1 MYKAKVGRTVSL
13 SEKLEKLRMPGP
25 SGSDVRITKTPED
38 WRPRMDL
45 DSIKGGFVIGSPKPE
60 GAVTDASS
68 VLEEFGL
75 SADEWAVTSMRRGK
89 WQKHDGDWLESI
101 RVNLAPTGLA
111 QNDSLD
117 IEALTDHIKKWRPA
131 KGIKKTTGT
140 GAFTIAAADQQIGK
154 KANGQGSS
162 QAVDRILY
170 LTERAVHKFE
180 SYKKMGLTPGTIC
193 LALLGDHVEGNV
205 SQNGRLQGLA
215 ASDLGLTEQ
224 TRVAR
229 RLLLAQIK
237 ALAPLVDRLVVP
249 VINGNHDEV
258 TRQVA
263 ADPAD
268 GWNVE
273 IASAV
278 QDICAENPELAHV
291 EFRYPSSGHQTL
303 TIDIDGTMLGLFHG
317 HQANQNNVMKFL
329 SGHAAGQTALGGAD
343 LWISGHFHNFRTM
356 DVGDRLWLQAPTTDP
371 GSEWYR
377 DRAGVESKPGL
388 LTMII
393 GGDFEPREFI
403 SVLATND

>member
-1 MYKAKVGRTVSL
+1 MSL
-13 SEKLEKLRMPGP
+13 SDKLEKLRMPGQ
-25 SGSDVRITKTPED
+25 SGSDVRVTKTPED

-45 DSIKGGFVIGSPKPE
+45 DTLKGGFVVGSPRAAGE
-60 GAVTDASS
+60 SIDASS
-68 VLEEFGL
+68 ILDEFGL
-75 SADEWAVTSMRRGK
+75 SAEEWSVTSMRRGK
-89 WQKHDGDWLESI
+89 WQKYDGEWLESV
-101 RVNLAPTGLA
+101 RVNLAPTGMA
-111 QNDSLD
+111 ANDNLD
-117 IEALTDHIKKWRPA
+117 VEALADHIKKWKPA
-131 KGIKKTTGT
+131 KGIKKSTGS
-140 GAFTIAAADQQIGK
+140 GSFLIAAADQQIGK
-154 KANGQGSS
+154 KANGNGTE
-162 QAVDRILY
+162 QAIDRILG

-180 SYKKMGLTPGTIC
+180 SYKKAGVAPGSIT

-205 SQNGRLQGLA
+205 SQGGRLQGLA

-237 ALAPLVDRLVVP
+237 ALAPLVDRLIVP

-278 QDICAENPELAHV
+278 QDICAENPELSHV

-303 TIDIDGTMLGLFHG
+303 TVDIDGTMLGLFHG
-317 HQANQNNVMKFL
+317 HQANQNNVMKYL
-329 SGHAAGQTALGGAD
+329 SQQAAGKTALGGAD
-343 LWISGHFHNFRTM
+343 VWISGHFHNFRTM
-356 DVGDRLWLQAPTTDP
+356 DIADRLWLQAPTTDP
-371 GSEWYR
+371 GSEWFR
-377 DRAGVESKPGL
+377 DRAGMESKPGL

-393 GGDFEPREFI
+393 GGDFEPREHI
-403 SVLATND
+403 SVLAVK